1 LNGFLEFTF
10 NQNHN
15 GWRDNTLISFDKNS
29 VLQLNFVYSDSSY
42 SIAKKENAWITGEG
56 NRLDSLKVDEYLT
69 SLANLKGSDF
79 VNGIDTEQL
88 SNPSV
93 SLRIETFDSGTIKV
107 DGYMDV
113 AQPFIVS
120 NLNPSS
126 CFDPTTGNL
135 IKKLFVG
142 KGSFQGLP

>member
-1 LNGFLEFTF
+1 MKHVLPMFLRPTYAYPYPDP
-10 NQNHN
+10 
-15 GWRDNTLISFDKNS
+15 GLYDL
-29 VLQLNFVYSDSSY
+29 
-42 SIAKKENAWITGEG
+42 
-56 NRLDSLKVDEYLT
+56 
-69 SLANLKGSDF
+69 DF